1 MASLQKTFNGEDK
14 TQISKS
20 SVKHYVKGGPHFAKL
35 GQGYQFFKLK
45 MLQYIHLKIILHQ
58 KVMYSEGQKSI
69 HKTSYKNLT
78 NIIKLGLHNFKSVN

>member
-20 SVKHYVKGGPHFAKL
+20 SVKHYVKGVPHFAKL

-45 MLQYIHLKIILHQ
+45 MLEDIHLKIILH
-58 KVMYSEGQKSI
+58 
-69 HKTSYKNLT
+69 
-78 NIIKLGLHNFKSVN
+78 